1 VSRFRY
7 LGRKIV
13 WLVVTLYFVVTF
25 NFVLFHLLPG
35 NPVRLLARSGH
46 LTPQAVAE
54 ITKVYG
60 LNHPPL
66 EQYLIYL
73 KGLLHGQLGISY
85 TYREPVATLLGQYL
99 GNTVVLLTAAT
110 LLTIVLGVLIGVVAA
125 NRRGGGYD
133 SATVTASVIGWS
145 LPTFWTGLILAFVLG
160 VWLHAFPIFGMETPN
175 AVYTSQLQRIEDIAS
190 HLFLPTL
197 TLVIVNIAQFVLV
210 ARASV
215 IEVLAEDFMLTA
227 TAKGLLPRRV
237 LWRHA
242 VRNALLPVVTAS
254 ALLIGLVVA
263 GAIEVETVFS
273 WPGMGLL
280 VYNAVLNR
288 DYPVIEA
295 AFLVFAIVVLL
306 VNFASDLLYQA
317 LDPRVRES

>member
-1 VSRFRY
+1 MSRIRY

-66 EQYLIYL
+66 QQYLIYL
-73 KGLLHGQLGISY
+73 NGLLHGQLGISY
-85 TYREPVATLLGQYL
+85 TYREPVSTLLGQYL
-99 GNTVVLLTAAT
+99 GNTIVLLTAAT
-110 LLTIVLGVLIGVVAA
+110 LLTIVLGVLAGVVAA
-125 NRRGGGYD
+125 NRRGRGYD

-175 AVYTSQLQRIEDIAS
+175 AVYTSQFQRFEDIAS

-197 TLVIVNIAQFVLV
+197 TLIIVNIAQFVLV

-215 IEVLAEDFMLTA
+215 LEVMSEDFMLTA

-280 VYNAVLNR
+280 VYNSVLNR

>member
-1 VSRFRY
+1 VSRLRY
-7 LGRKIV
+7 LARKIV
-13 WLVVTLYFVVTF
+13 WLVVTLYGIVTF

-46 LTPQAVAE
+46 LTSQAVAQ
-54 ITKVYG
+54 ITQVYG

-66 EQYLIYL
+66 EQYVIYL
-73 KGLLHGQLGISY
+73 RDLLHGQLGISY
-85 TYREPVATLLGQYL
+85 TYRIPVSQLLGQYL
-99 GNTVVLLTAAT
+99 GNTVLLLTGA
-110 LLTIVLGVLIGVVAA
+110 TIVTIGAGIIAGVIAA
-125 NRRGGGYD
+125 NRRGGAYD
-133 SATVTASVIGWS
+133 SATVTSSVIGWS
-145 LPTFWTGLILAFVLG
+145 LPTFWTALILAFLLG

-175 AVYTSQLQRIEDIAS
+175 AAYASQFQRIQDIAS
-190 HLFLPTL
+190 HLLLPTL

-210 ARASV
+210 ARAAV

-227 TAKGLLPRRV
+227 KAKGLTPRRI

-242 VRNALLPVVTAS
+242 VRNALLPIVTSS

-306 VNFASDLLYQA
+306 VNFASDLLYQV
-317 LDPRVRES
+317 LDPRVREA

>member
-1 VSRFRY
+1 VARIRY
-7 LGRKIV
+7 LGRKTV

-66 EQYLIYL
+66 QQYLIYL
-73 KGLLHGQLGISY
+73 NGLLHGQLGISY
-85 TYREPVATLLGQYL
+85 TYREPVSTLLGQYL
-99 GNTVVLLTAAT
+99 GNTIVLLTAAT
-110 LLTIVLGVLIGVVAA
+110 LLTIVLGVLAGVVAA
-125 NRRGGGYD
+125 NRRGRGYD

-175 AVYTSQLQRIEDIAS
+175 AVYTSQFQRIEDIAS

-197 TLVIVNIAQFVLV
+197 TLIIVNIAQFVLV

-215 IEVLAEDFMLTA
+215 IEVMSEDFMLTA

-280 VYNAVLNR
+280 VYNSVLNR

>member
-1 VSRFRY
+1 VARSSY
-7 LGRKIV
+7 LARKIT
-13 WLVVTLYFVVTF
+13 WLVVTLYCVVTF
-25 NFVLFHLLPG
+25 NFLLFHLLPG

-46 LTPQAVAE
+46 LTQAAVAQ
-54 ITKVYG
+54 ITRVYG
-60 LNHPPL
+60 LNHSLPV
-66 EQYLIYL
+66 QYVIYL
-73 KGLLHGQLGISY
+73 RDLVHGQLGISY
-85 TYREPVATLLGQYL
+85 TYRVPVSQLLGQYL
-99 GNTVVLLTAAT
+99 GNTILLLTAAT
-110 LLTIVLGVLIGVVAA
+110 VLTIVVGVLLGVVAA
-125 NRRGGGYD
+125 SRRGSGYD

-175 AVYTSQLQRIEDIAS
+175 AAYTSGFQHIEDIAS

-197 TLVIVNIAQFVLV
+197 TLVVVNVAQFVLV

-215 IEVLAEDFMLTA
+215 IEVLADDFMLTA
-227 TAKGLLPRRV
+227 TAKGLAPGRV

-242 VRNALLPVVTAS
+242 VRNALLPVVTSS
-254 ALLIGLVVA
+254 ALLVGLVVS

-295 AFLVFAIVVLL
+295 AFLVFAVVVLL
-306 VNFASDLLYQA
+306 VNFASDLLYQS
-317 LDPRVRES
+317 LDPRVRNA

>member
-1 VSRFRY
+1 MSRLRY
-7 LGRKIV
+7 LARKIS
-13 WLVVTLYFVVTF
+13 WLLVALYGIVTF

-35 NPVRLLARSGH
+35 NPVQLLARSGH
-46 LTPQAVAE
+46 LTPQAVAD
-54 ITKVYG
+54 ITRVYG

-73 KGLLHGQLGISY
+73 GNLLHGQLGISF
-85 TYREPVATLLGQYL
+85 TYREPVRALLGQYL
-99 GNTVVLLTAAT
+99 GNTILLLAGAT
-110 LLTIVLGVLIGVVAA
+110 VLTIVLGVLAGVVAA

-175 AVYTSQLQRIEDIAS
+175 AVYTSQLQRVEDIGA

-210 ARASV
+210 ARAAV
-215 IEVLAEDFMLTA
+215 IEVLSEDFMLTA
-227 TAKGLLPRRV
+227 TAKGLLPRRI

-242 VRNALLPVVTAS
+242 VRNALLPIVTSS
-254 ALLIGLVVA
+254 ALLIGLVVG

-306 VNFASDLLYQA
+306 VNFASDLLYQV
-317 LDPRVRES
+317 LDPRVREA

>member
-46 LTPQAVAE
+46 LTPQSVAE
-54 ITKVYG
+54 ITRVYG

-73 KGLLHGQLGISY
+73 QGLLHGQLGISY
-85 TYREPVATLLGQYL
+85 TYREPVSTLLGQYL
-99 GNTVVLLTAAT
+99 GNTVVLLAAAT
-110 LLTIVLGVLIGVVAA
+110 VLTMVLGVLVGVIAA

-133 SATVTASVIGWS
+133 STAVTASVIGWS

-175 AVYTSQLQRIEDIAS
+175 AIYTSPFQRIEDIGS

-197 TLVIVNIAQFVLV
+197 TLIIVNIAQFVLV
-210 ARASV
+210 TRASV
-215 IEVLAEDFMLTA
+215 IEVLSEDFMLTA
-227 TAKGLLPRRV
+227 TAKGLLPRRI

-254 ALLIGLVVA
+254 ALLISLVVA

-280 VYNAVLNR
+280 VYNSVLNR
-288 DYPVIEA
+288 AYPVIEA
-295 AFLVFAIVVLL
+295 AFLVFAVVVLL
-306 VNFASDLLYQA
+306 VNFACDLLYQA

>member
-1 VSRFRY
+1 MSRLRY
-7 LGRKIV
+7 LARKTV
-13 WLVVTLYFVVTF
+13 WLVVTLYFVITF

-46 LTPQAVAE
+46 LTPQAVAD
-54 ITKVYG
+54 ITRVYG
-60 LNHPPL
+60 LNHPAPV
-66 EQYLIYL
+66 QYLIYL
-73 KGLLHGQLGISY
+73 KNLLHGQLGISY
-85 TYREPVATLLGQYL
+85 TYREPVSHLLGQYL
-99 GNTVVLLTAAT
+99 GNTILLLAAAT
-110 LLTIVLGVLIGVVAA
+110 VLTILLGVLIGVIAA
-125 NRRGGGYD
+125 NRRGSGWD
-133 SATVTASVIGWS
+133 SATVTTSVIGWS
-145 LPTFWTGLILAFVLG
+145 LPTFWTGLILAFMLG
-160 VWLHAFPIFGMETPN
+160 VWLHVFPIFGMQTPN
-175 AVYTSQLQRIEDIAS
+175 AVYTSEFQRLEDIGA

-227 TAKGLLPRRV
+227 TAKGLLPRRI

-254 ALLIGLVVA
+254 ALLISLVVG

-280 VYNAVLNR
+280 VYNSVLNR

-295 AFLVFAIVVLL
+295 AFLVFAVVVLL
-306 VNFASDLLYQA
+306 VNFSSDLLYQA
-317 LDPRVRES
+317 LDPRVREA

>member
-1 VSRFRY
+1 VSRLRY
-7 LGRKIV
+7 LARKCV
-13 WLVVTLYFVVTF
+13 WLVVTLYCVVTF
-25 NFVLFHLLPG
+25 NFILFHVLPG

-46 LTPQAVAE
+46 LTPQAVAD
-54 ITKVYG
+54 ITQVYG

-66 EQYLIYL
+66 DQYLIYL
-73 KGLLHGQLGISY
+73 GNLLHGQLGISY
-85 TYREPVATLLGQYL
+85 TYREPVSQLLGQYL
-99 GNTVVLLTAAT
+99 GNTILLLFAAT
-110 LLTIVLGVLIGVVAA
+110 ILTIVLGTLVGVIAA

-133 SATVTASVIGWS
+133 STTVTASVIGWS

-175 AVYTSQLQRIEDIAS
+175 AIYTSQFQRIEDIAS

-215 IEVLAEDFMLTA
+215 IEVLSEDFMLTA
-227 TAKGLLPRRV
+227 TAKGLLPRRI

-242 VRNALLPVVTAS
+242 VRNALLPIVTS
-254 ALLIGLVVA
+254 SGLLIAMVVG

-295 AFLVFAIVVLL
+295 SFLVFAIVVLL

-317 LDPRVRES
+317 IDPRVRES

>member
-1 VSRFRY
+1 MSRLRY
-7 LGRKIV
+7 LARKIV
-13 WLVVTLYFVVTF
+13 WLVVTLYGIVTF

-46 LTPQAVAE
+46 LTPQAVAQ
-54 ITKVYG
+54 ITQVYG

-66 EQYLIYL
+66 EQYVIYL
-73 KGLLHGQLGISY
+73 RDLLHGQLGISY
-85 TYREPVATLLGQYL
+85 TYRIPVSQLLGQYL
-99 GNTVVLLTAAT
+99 GNTVLLLTGA
-110 LLTIVLGVLIGVVAA
+110 TIVTIGAGIIAGVIAA
-125 NRRGGGYD
+125 NRRGGAYD
-133 SATVTASVIGWS
+133 SAAVTSSVIGWS
-145 LPTFWTGLILAFVLG
+145 LPTFWTALILAFLLG

-175 AVYTSQLQRIEDIAS
+175 AVYTSQFQRIQDIAS
-190 HLFLPTL
+190 HLLLPTL

-210 ARASV
+210 ARAAV
-215 IEVLAEDFMLTA
+215 IEVLAEDFMVTA
-227 TAKGLLPRRV
+227 TAKGLTPRRI

-242 VRNALLPVVTAS
+242 VRNALLPIVTSS

-263 GAIEVETVFS
+263 GAIEVETVYS

-306 VNFASDLLYQA
+306 VNFASDLLYQV
-317 LDPRVRES
+317 LDPRVRDA

>member
-1 VSRFRY
+1 VSRIRY

-66 EQYLIYL
+66 QQYLIYL
-73 KGLLHGQLGISY
+73 NGLLHGQLGISY
-85 TYREPVATLLGQYL
+85 TYREPVSTLLGQYL
-99 GNTVVLLTAAT
+99 GNTIVLLTAAT
-110 LLTIVLGVLIGVVAA
+110 LLTIVLGVLIGVLAA
-125 NRRGGGYD
+125 SRRGRGYD

-175 AVYTSQLQRIEDIAS
+175 AVYTSQFQRIEDIAS

-197 TLVIVNIAQFVLV
+197 TLIIVNIAQFVLV
-210 ARASV
+210 TRASV
-215 IEVLAEDFMLTA
+215 IEVLSEDFMLTA
-227 TAKGLLPRRV
+227 TAKGLAPRRI

-242 VRNALLPVVTAS
+242 VRNGLLPVVTAS
-254 ALLIGLVVA
+254 ALLISLVVA

-280 VYNAVLNR
+280 VYNSVLNR

>member
-1 VSRFRY
+1 MARFRY
-7 LGRKIV
+7 LGRKV
-13 WLVVTLYFVVTF
+13 AWLAITLYGVVTF
-25 NFVLFHLLPG
+25 NFVLFHVLPG

-46 LTPQAVAE
+46 LTPQAVAA

-60 LNHPPL
+60 LNHPL
-66 EQYLIYL
+66 IVQYAID
-73 KGLLHGQLGISY
+73 
-85 TYREPVATLLGQYL
+85 
-99 GNTVVLLTAAT
+99 
-110 LLTIVLGVLIGVVAA
+110 LGVLFGVIAA
-125 NRRGGGYD
+125 SQRGGRYD
-133 SATVTASVIGWS
+133 SLTVTTSVIGWS
-145 LPTFWTGLILAFVLG
+145 LPTFWTGLILVFLLG
-160 VWLHAFPIFGMETPN
+160 VWLHAFPIFGSQTPN
-175 AVYTSQLQRIEDIAS
+175 AVYTSPWLRYEDIAA

-227 TAKGLLPRRV
+227 RAKGLARRRI

-242 VRNALLPVVTAS
+242 VRNAMLPIVTSS
-254 ALLIGLVVA
+254 ALLVGLVVS

-280 VYNAVLNR
+280 VYNSVLNR
-288 DYPVIEA
+288 DYPVIEG

-306 VNFASDLLYQA
+306 VNFASDLVYQA
-317 LDPRVRES
+317 LDPRVREA

>member
-1 VSRFRY
+1 MSRIRY

-66 EQYLIYL
+66 QQYLIYL
-73 KGLLHGQLGISY
+73 NGLLHGQLGISY
-85 TYREPVATLLGQYL
+85 TYREPVSTLLGQYL
-99 GNTVVLLTAAT
+99 GNTIVLLTAAT
-110 LLTIVLGVLIGVVAA
+110 LLTIVLGVLAGVVAA
-125 NRRGGGYD
+125 NRRGHGYD

-175 AVYTSQLQRIEDIAS
+175 AVYTSQFQRIEDIAS

-197 TLVIVNIAQFVLV
+197 TLIIVNIAQFVLV

-215 IEVLAEDFMLTA
+215 IEVMSEDFMLTA

-280 VYNAVLNR
+280 VYNSVLNR

>member
-1 VSRFRY
+1 VTRTRY
-7 LGRKIV
+7 LARKIT
-13 WLVVTLYFVVTF
+13 WLVVTLYCVVTF
-25 NFVLFHLLPG
+25 NFLLFHLLPG

-46 LTPQAVAE
+46 LTAQAVAQ
-54 ITKVYG
+54 ITRVYG
-60 LNHPPL
+60 LNHPLP
-66 EQYLIYL
+66 EQYVIYL
-73 KGLLHGQLGISY
+73 RDLLHGQLGISY
-85 TYREPVATLLGQYL
+85 TYRVPVSQLLGQYL
-99 GNTVVLLTAAT
+99 GNTILLLTAAT
-110 LLTIVLGVLIGVVAA
+110 VLTIVIGVLLGVVAA
-125 NRRGGGYD
+125 SRHGDGYD
-133 SATVTASVIGWS
+133 SAAVTASVIGWS

-175 AVYTSQLQRIEDIAS
+175 AAYTSGLQHAEDIAS

-197 TLVIVNIAQFVLV
+197 TLVVVNVAQFVLV

-215 IEVLAEDFMLTA
+215 IEVLADDFMLTA
-227 TAKGLLPRRV
+227 TAKGLAPSRI

-242 VRNALLPVVTAS
+242 VRNALLPVVTSS
-254 ALLIGLVVA
+254 ALLVGLVVS

-295 AFLVFAIVVLL
+295 AFLVFAVVVLL
-306 VNFASDLLYQA
+306 VNFASDLLYQS
-317 LDPRVRES
+317 LDPRVRNA

>member
-1 VSRFRY
+1 MSRIRY

-66 EQYLIYL
+66 QQYLIYL
-73 KGLLHGQLGISY
+73 NGLLHGQLGISY
-85 TYREPVATLLGQYL
+85 TYREPVSTLLGQYL

-110 LLTIVLGVLIGVVAA
+110 LLTIVLGVLAGVVAA
-125 NRRGGGYD
+125 NRRGRGYD

-175 AVYTSQLQRIEDIAS
+175 AVYTSQFQRIEDIAS

-197 TLVIVNIAQFVLV
+197 TLIIVNVAQFVLV

-215 IEVLAEDFMLTA
+215 IEVMYEDFMLTA

-242 VRNALLPVVTAS
+242 VRNAMLPVVTAS

-280 VYNAVLNR
+280 VYNSVLNR

-306 VNFASDLLYQA
+306 VNFASDLLYQV

>member
-1 VSRFRY
+1 MSRLRY
-7 LGRKIV
+7 LARKIV
-13 WLVVTLYFVVTF
+13 WLVVTLYGIVTF

-46 LTPQAVAE
+46 LTPQAVAQ
-54 ITKVYG
+54 ITQVYG
-60 LNHPPL
+60 LNHPAL
-66 EQYLIYL
+66 EQYVIYL
-73 KGLLHGQLGISY
+73 RDLLHGQLGISY
-85 TYREPVATLLGQYL
+85 TYRIPVSQLLGQSL
-99 GNTVVLLTAAT
+99 GNTVLLLTGA
-110 LLTIVLGVLIGVVAA
+110 TIVTIGAGTIAGVIAA
-125 NRRGGGYD
+125 NRRGGAYD
-133 SATVTASVIGWS
+133 SATVTSSVIGWS
-145 LPTFWTGLILAFVLG
+145 LPTFWTALILAFLLG

-175 AVYTSQLQRIEDIAS
+175 AVYTSQFQRIQDIAS
-190 HLFLPTL
+190 HLLLPTL

-210 ARASV
+210 ARAAV
-215 IEVLAEDFMLTA
+215 IEVLAEDFMVTA
-227 TAKGLLPRRV
+227 TAKGLTPRRI

-242 VRNALLPVVTAS
+242 VRNALLPIVTSS

-263 GAIEVETVFS
+263 GAIEVETVYS

-306 VNFASDLLYQA
+306 VNFASDLLYQV
-317 LDPRVRES
+317 LDPRVRDA

>member
-7 LGRKIV
+7 LTRKII
-13 WLVVTLYFVVTF
+13 WLVVTLYCVVTF
-25 NFVLFHLLPG
+25 NFLLFHLLPG

-46 LTPQAVAE
+46 LTPQAVAD
-54 ITKVYG
+54 ITRVYG
-60 LNHPPL
+60 LNHSVPV
-66 EQYLIYL
+66 QYVIYL
-73 KGLLHGQLGISY
+73 RDMLHGRLGISY
-85 TYREPVATLLGQYL
+85 TYRIPVSQLLGQYL
-99 GNTVVLLTAAT
+99 GNTVLLLTAAT
-110 LLTIVLGVLIGVVAA
+110 ALTIVLGVLAGVVAA
-125 NRRGGGYD
+125 SRRGGGYD
-133 SATVTASVIGWS
+133 SVAVTSSVIGWA
-145 LPTFWTGLILAFVLG
+145 LPTFWTGLILAFLLG

-175 AVYTSQLQRIEDIAS
+175 AVYTSGVQRAEDIVA

-197 TLVIVNIAQFVLV
+197 TLVIVNVAQFVLV

-215 IEVLAEDFMLTA
+215 IEVLADDFMLTA
-227 TAKGLLPRRV
+227 LAKGLTPRRI

-242 VRNALLPVVTAS
+242 VRNALLPIVTSS
-254 ALLIGLVVA
+254 ALLVGLVVS

-295 AFLVFAIVVLL
+295 AFLVFAVVVLL
-306 VNFASDLLYQA
+306 VNFVSDLMYQV
-317 LDPRVRES
+317 LDPRVRSA

>member
-1 VSRFRY
+1 VLRIRY
-7 LGRKIV
+7 LAHKLS
-13 WLVVTLYFVVTF
+13 WLVLTLYGVVTF
-25 NFVLFHLLPG
+25 NFILFHVLPG

-46 LTPQAVAE
+46 LTAQAVAQ
-54 ITKVYG
+54 ITRLYG
-60 LNHPPL
+60 LNHSLPD
-66 EQYLIYL
+66 QYVIYL
-73 KGLLHGQLGISY
+73 KNLLHGQLGISY
-85 TYREPVATLLGQYL
+85 TYRIPVSQLLGQYL
-99 GNTVVLLTAAT
+99 GNTILLLAGA
-110 LLTIVLGVLIGVVAA
+110 TIVTIVAGTLVGVVAA
-125 NRRGGGYD
+125 NRRGGTLD
-133 SATVTASVIGWS
+133 SSTVTASVIGWS
-145 LPTFWTGLILAFVLG
+145 LPTFWTGLILAFLLG

-175 AVYTSQLQRIEDIAS
+175 AVYTSQLQRIEDIVA

-227 TAKGLLPRRV
+227 TAKGLLPRRI

-242 VRNALLPVVTAS
+242 VRNALLPIVTSS

-317 LDPRVRES
+317 LDPRVREA

>member
-1 VSRFRY
+1 VSRIRY

-66 EQYLIYL
+66 QQYLIYL
-73 KGLLHGQLGISY
+73 NGLLHGQLGISY
-85 TYREPVATLLGQYL
+85 TYREPVSTLLGQYL

-110 LLTIVLGVLIGVVAA
+110 LLTIVLGVLAGVVAA
-125 NRRGGGYD
+125 NRRGRGYD

-175 AVYTSQLQRIEDIAS
+175 AVYTSQFQRIEDIAS

-197 TLVIVNIAQFVLV
+197 TLIIVNVAQFVLV

-215 IEVLAEDFMLTA
+215 IEVMYEDFMLTA

-242 VRNALLPVVTAS
+242 VRNAMLPVVTAS

-280 VYNAVLNR
+280 VYNSVLNR

-306 VNFASDLLYQA
+306 VNFASDLLYQV

>member
-1 VSRFRY
+1 MSRIRY

-66 EQYLIYL
+66 QQYLIYL
-73 KGLLHGQLGISY
+73 NGLLHGQLGISY
-85 TYREPVATLLGQYL
+85 TYREPVSTLLGQYL

-110 LLTIVLGVLIGVVAA
+110 LLTIVLGVLAGVVAA
-125 NRRGGGYD
+125 NRRGRGYD

-175 AVYTSQLQRIEDIAS
+175 AVYTSQFQRIEDIAS

-197 TLVIVNIAQFVLV
+197 TLIIVNIAQFVLV

-215 IEVLAEDFMLTA
+215 IEVMYEDFMLTA

-242 VRNALLPVVTAS
+242 VRNAMLPVVTAS

-280 VYNAVLNR
+280 VYNSVLNR

-306 VNFASDLLYQA
+306 VNFASDLLYQV

>member
-1 VSRFRY
+1 VSRIRY

-66 EQYLIYL
+66 QQYLIYL
-73 KGLLHGQLGISY
+73 NGLLHGQLGISY
-85 TYREPVATLLGQYL
+85 TYREPVSTLLGQYL

-110 LLTIVLGVLIGVVAA
+110 LLTIVLGVLAGVVAA
-125 NRRGGGYD
+125 NRRGRGYD

-175 AVYTSQLQRIEDIAS
+175 AVYTSPLQRIEDIAS

-197 TLVIVNIAQFVLV
+197 TLIIVNIAQFVLV

-215 IEVLAEDFMLTA
+215 IEVMYEDFMLTA

-280 VYNAVLNR
+280 VYNSVLNR

>member
-1 VSRFRY
+1 VSRLRY
-7 LGRKIV
+7 LARKTV
-13 WLVVTLYFVVTF
+13 WLVVTLYFVITF

-46 LTPQAVAE
+46 LTPQAVAD
-54 ITKVYG
+54 ITRVYG
-60 LNHPPL
+60 LNHPASV
-66 EQYLIYL
+66 QYLIYL
-73 KGLLHGQLGISY
+73 KNLLHGQLGISY
-85 TYREPVATLLGQYL
+85 TYREPVSHLLGQYL
-99 GNTVVLLTAAT
+99 GNTILLLAAAT
-110 LLTIVLGVLIGVVAA
+110 VLTILLGVLIGVIAA
-125 NRRGGGYD
+125 NRRGSGWD
-133 SATVTASVIGWS
+133 SATVTTSVIGWS
-145 LPTFWTGLILAFVLG
+145 LPTFWTGLILAFLLG
-160 VWLHAFPIFGMETPN
+160 VWLHAFPIFGMQTPN
-175 AVYTSQLQRIEDIAS
+175 AVYTSEFQRLEDIGA

-215 IEVLAEDFMLTA
+215 IEVLADDFMLTA
-227 TAKGLLPRRV
+227 TAKGLLPRQI

-254 ALLIGLVVA
+254 ALLISLVVG

-280 VYNAVLNR
+280 VYNSVLNR

-295 AFLVFAIVVLL
+295 AFLVFAVVVLL

-317 LDPRVRES
+317 LDPRVREA

>member
-1 VSRFRY
+1 VSRIRY

-66 EQYLIYL
+66 QQYLIYL
-73 KGLLHGQLGISY
+73 NGLLHGQLGISY
-85 TYREPVATLLGQYL
+85 TYREPVSTLLGQYL
-99 GNTVVLLTAAT
+99 GNTIVLLTAAT
-110 LLTIVLGVLIGVVAA
+110 LLTIVLGVLAGVVAA
-125 NRRGGGYD
+125 NRRGRGYD

-175 AVYTSQLQRIEDIAS
+175 AVYTSQFQRFEDIAS

-197 TLVIVNIAQFVLV
+197 TLIIVNIAQFVLV

-215 IEVLAEDFMLTA
+215 IEVMSEDFMLTA

-280 VYNAVLNR
+280 VYNSVLNR

>member
-1 VSRFRY
+1 VHRLRY
-7 LGRKIV
+7 IARKCV
-13 WLVVTLYFVVTF
+13 WLAVTLYCVVTF
-25 NFVLFHLLPG
+25 NFVLFHILPG

-46 LTPQAVAE
+46 LTPQAVAD
-54 ITKVYG
+54 ITRIYG
-60 LNHPPL
+60 LNHPLL
-66 EQYLIYL
+66 EQYVIYL
-73 KGLLHGQLGISY
+73 RNLVHGQLGLSY
-85 TYREPVATLLGQYL
+85 NYREPVSTLLGQYL
-99 GNTVVLLTAAT
+99 GNTVLLLGAAT
-110 LLTIVLGVLIGVVAA
+110 ALTIVLGTLAGVVAA

-145 LPTFWTGLILAFVLG
+145 LPTFWTGLILAFLLG

-175 AVYTSQLQRIEDIAS
+175 AVYTSQLQRVEDIVA

-227 TAKGLLPRRV
+227 TAKGLLPRRI

-242 VRNALLPVVTAS
+242 VRNALLPIVTSS
-254 ALLIGLVVA
+254 ALLIGLVVG

-317 LDPRVRES
+317 LDPRVREA

>member
-1 VSRFRY
+1 MSRIRY

-66 EQYLIYL
+66 QQYLIYL
-73 KGLLHGQLGISY
+73 NGLLHGQLGISY
-85 TYREPVATLLGQYL
+85 TYREPVSTLLGQYL
-99 GNTVVLLTAAT
+99 GNTIVLLTAAT
-110 LLTIVLGVLIGVVAA
+110 LLTIVLGVLAGVLAA
-125 NRRGGGYD
+125 NRRGRGYD

-175 AVYTSQLQRIEDIAS
+175 AVYTSQFQRIEDIAS

-197 TLVIVNIAQFVLV
+197 TLIIVNIAQFVLV

-215 IEVLAEDFMLTA
+215 IEVMSEDFMLTA

-280 VYNAVLNR
+280 VYNSVLNR

>member
-7 LGRKIV
+7 LTRKII
-13 WLVVTLYFVVTF
+13 WLVLTLYCVVTF
-25 NFVLFHLLPG
+25 NFLLFHLLPG

-46 LTPQAVAE
+46 LTPQAVAD
-54 ITKVYG
+54 ITRVYG
-60 LNHPPL
+60 LNHSVPV
-66 EQYLIYL
+66 QYVIYL
-73 KGLLHGQLGISY
+73 RDMLHGQLGISY
-85 TYREPVATLLGQYL
+85 TYRIPVSQLLGQYL
-99 GNTVVLLTAAT
+99 GNTVLLLTAAT
-110 LLTIVLGVLIGVVAA
+110 VLTIVLGVLAGVVAA
-125 NRRGGGYD
+125 SRRGGGYD
-133 SATVTASVIGWS
+133 SVAVTSSVIGWA
-145 LPTFWTGLILAFVLG
+145 LPTFWTGLILAFLLG

-175 AVYTSQLQRIEDIAS
+175 AVYTSGFQKAEDIAA

-197 TLVIVNIAQFVLV
+197 TLVIVNVAQFVLV

-215 IEVLAEDFMLTA
+215 IEVLADDFMLTA
-227 TAKGLLPRRV
+227 TAKGLTPRRI

-242 VRNALLPVVTAS
+242 VRNALLPIVTSS
-254 ALLIGLVVA
+254 ALLVGLVVS

-295 AFLVFAIVVLL
+295 AFLVFAVVVLL
-306 VNFASDLLYQA
+306 VNFVSDLMYQA
-317 LDPRVRES
+317 LDPRVRSA

>member
-1 VSRFRY
+1 VSRLRY
-7 LGRKIV
+7 LARKIV
-13 WLVVTLYFVVTF
+13 WLVVTLYGVVTF

-46 LTPQAVAE
+46 LTPQAVAG
-54 ITKVYG
+54 ITRVYG
-60 LNHPPL
+60 LNHPAVV
-66 EQYLIYL
+66 QYLIYL
-73 KGLLHGQLGISY
+73 KDLASGQLGISY
-85 TYREPVATLLGQYL
+85 TYREQVSVLLGQYL
-99 GNTVVLLTAAT
+99 GNTILLLGGAT
-110 LLTIVLGVLIGVVAA
+110 ILTIGGGVLFGVIAA
-125 NRRGGGYD
+125 SRRGGRYD
-133 SATVTASVIGWS
+133 AATVTSSVIGWS
-145 LPTFWTGLILAFVLG
+145 LPTFWTGLILVFLLG
-160 VWLHAFPIFGMETPN
+160 VWLHAFPIFGMQTPN
-175 AVYTSQLQRIEDIAS
+175 AVYASPWQRFSDVGA
-190 HLFLPTL
+190 HLFLPTV

-215 IEVLAEDFMLTA
+215 IEVLAEDFMTTA
-227 TAKGLLPRRV
+227 TAKGLTPRRI

-242 VRNALLPVVTAS
+242 VRNALLPIVTSS
-254 ALLIGLVVA
+254 ALLVGLVVG

-280 VYNAVLNR
+280 VYNAVLDR

-317 LDPRVRES
+317 LDPRVRDA

>member
-1 VSRFRY
+1 
-7 LGRKIV
+7 
-13 WLVVTLYFVVTF
+13 
-25 NFVLFHLLPG
+25 
-35 NPVRLLARSGH
+35 
-46 LTPQAVAE
+46 
-54 ITKVYG
+54 
-60 LNHPPL
+60 
-66 EQYLIYL
+66 
-73 KGLLHGQLGISY
+73 
-85 TYREPVATLLGQYL
+85 
-99 GNTVVLLTAAT
+99 
-110 LLTIVLGVLIGVVAA
+110 VAA

-175 AVYTSQLQRIEDIAS
+175 AVYTSPFQRIEDIAS

-197 TLVIVNIAQFVLV
+197 TLIIVNIAQFVLV

-215 IEVLAEDFMLTA
+215 IEVLSEDFMLTA
-227 TAKGLLPRRV
+227 TAKGLVPRQI

-254 ALLIGLVVA
+254 ALLISLVVA

-280 VYNAVLNR
+280 VYNSVLNR